1 MPHKAIYV
9 GQWDQQWDQQWA
21 LQSMCFVC
29 ACPVVSV
36 TVLFQAGCSQHCPH
50 SQHMCRF
57 QKVNYFSLKTC
68 LWQFLEI
75 NMHKTAQVQLFPQK
89 HFQHTHTH
97 FSLWKQ
103 ALATPLMDPENPILF
118 GGWQSWNGWC
128 WWTWTF
134 SSGWQEWI
142 PCYVMLCNFFPLP
155 EDLEGTPE
163 GQAIATVKVRV
174 LRNLHERYVGPLGG
188 SIFKL
193 MVDQLGYKGLQK
205 SDWYYNSIPVYDIG
219 NQLAG

>member
-1 MPHKAIYV
+1 MPYKAIYV

-68 LWQFLEI
+68 LWQFPEI

-97 FSLWKQ
+97 ISHYGASPCYPIDGTRESNSLWGVAKLEWVVLVDLDIFQ
-103 ALATPLMDPENPILF
+103 WMARMDP
-118 GGWQSWNGWC
+118 
-128 WWTWTF
+128 
-134 SSGWQEWI
+134 
-142 PCYVMLCNFFPLP
+142 MLCDAVQFLSF
-155 EDLEGTPE
+155 
-163 GQAIATVKVRV
+163 A
-174 LRNLHERYVGPLGG
+174 
-188 SIFKL
+188 
-193 MVDQLGYKGLQK
+193 
-205 SDWYYNSIPVYDIG
+205 
-219 NQLAG
+219 

>member
-1 MPHKAIYV
+1 MPYKAIYV

-97 FSLWKQ
+97 FSLWSK
-103 ALATPLMDPENPILF
+103 PLLPHK
-118 GGWQSWNGWC
+118 
-128 WWTWTF
+128 WTQRIQF
-134 SSGWQEWI
+134 S
-142 PCYVMLCNFFPLP
+142 
-155 EDLEGTPE
+155 
-163 GQAIATVKVRV
+163 
-174 LRNLHERYVGPLGG
+174 LGG
-188 SIFKL
+188 GKAGMGGAGGLGHFP
-193 MVDQLGYKGLQK
+193 VDGKNG
-205 SDWYYNSIPVYDIG
+205 SH
-219 NQLAG
+219 AM